1 MDEEVAVN
9 ILRSVTRRGFTVA
22 QAGYFTVTSPNRWF
36 SASQFPDRFPE
47 LSHPKTEVAL
57 STDSNAILEQ
67 NALTLKRTEAAPPRF
82 ELIGPRAQNHRLL
95 RFALVVMAALALAL
109 VGLWAAGD
117 TPSPM
122 HWTW

>member
-1 MDEEVAVN
+1 MN
-9 ILRSVTRRGFTVA
+9 ILRSVVRRGYTVA

-47 LSHPKTEVAL
+47 LSHPKTAAAP
-57 STDSNAILEQ
+57 STDSNTTLEQ
-67 NALTLKRTEAAPPRF
+67 NALTLKRTEAAPPQF
-82 ELIGPRAQNHRLL
+82 ELIEPRAQNHRLL
-95 RFALVVMAALALAL
+95 RFAVVVLAALALTL

-117 TPSPM
+117 TPSLK